1 VIQTYSPSLAEVP
14 AAVADLAGWAV
25 HAERVEF
32 GGVDLLEDVNG
43 QLYLSEVNYP
53 CYFAH
58 AQLGAGVDVAGRM
71 VAHLEAKP
79 AR

>member
-1 VIQTYSPSLAEVP
+1 
-14 AAVADLAGWAV
+14 
-25 HAERVEF
+25 
-32 GGVDLLEDVNG
+32 
-43 QLYLSEVNYP
+43 VNYP

-71 VAHLEAKP
+71 VAHLQAKA

>member
-25 HAERVEF
+25 HAGRVEF

>member
-1 VIQTYSPSLAEVP
+1 MDEVP
-14 AAVADLAGWAV
+14 AAVADIAVRSV

-32 GGVDLLEDVNG
+32 GGVDILEHVNG
-43 QLYLSEVNYP
+43 QLYMLEVNYP

-58 AQLGAGVDVAGRM
+58 AQIGAGVDVAGRM
-71 VAHLEAKP
+71 VAHLEAKA